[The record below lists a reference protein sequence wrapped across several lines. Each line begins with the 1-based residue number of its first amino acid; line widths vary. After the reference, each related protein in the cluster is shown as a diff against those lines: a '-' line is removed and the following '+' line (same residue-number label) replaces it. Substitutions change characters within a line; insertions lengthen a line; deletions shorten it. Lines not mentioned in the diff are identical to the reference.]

1 MESNNEFGNIT
12 FDLPKNQSNV
22 IKVIGVGGGGSN
34 AINHMFRQGIIGV
47 DFVVCN
53 TDSQALHTS
62 PVPNKIQLGV
72 SLTEGLGAGAKPEIG
87 QQAALESIEEIE
99 KMLDANTKMVFITA
113 GMGGGTGT
121 GAAPVIAQLA
131 KERGI
136 LTVGIVTIPFQFEG
150 KNRSE
155 QAMEGVERLRK
166 QVDSLIVINNN
177 KLREVYGNL
186 GFKAG
191 FSKADEVLATA
202 SKGIAEVITNHLT
215 MNIDLK
221 DAKTVLS
228 DSGTAIMGSFVA
240 SGVDR
245 AKIAIQSALDSPLLN
260 DNKITGA
267 KNVLLLITFGSDE
280 ITIDEISEI
289 NEYIQNEAGHNA
301 NIIMGIGED
310 DKLEESISVTVIAT
324 GFNIEQQKE
333 IINAEP
339 QKIIHS
345 LDGEQKLQHNLTPNA
360 VSTPVVSVN
369 APIVNNVTFEAE
381 APKEVVTET
390 EAKIV
395 FELNDLEIEQAPIVI
410 VQAPVSDLIPTTEF
424 IKNLDVFFE
433 NVSEQVKQ
441 PVAVVEQPVFQV
453 EIPVQTQYVEPVAV
467 VSQPVVEAVQPV
479 QEFEIISNSVREI
492 EVIEPEFVVANDDFN
507 FSLDLFET
515 KAEANQNTIVFELS
529 EETKEIKVNEAVQ
542 FFPVTELGQEG
553 IIKYTLEEEIE
564 ETFEPAATLQQ
575 AAEPID
581 EEVNFTVK
589 QTIASN
595 TTSENNFSFD
605 AVSPVEMS
613 IEEIL
618 KSRAEER
625 KSKLKSF
632 NHKFNNPNRIDD
644 LEKEPAFRRQGLDVT
659 SMPNQNN
666 QSRMSLGMDSNDDI
680 QLRSNNSFLHDNV
693 D

>member
-34 AINHMFRQGIIGV
+34 AINHMFKQGIIGV

-53 TDSQALHTS
+53 TDSQALQTS

-72 SLTEGLGAGAKPEIG
+72 NLTEGLGAGAKPEIG

-99 KMLDANTKMVFITA
+99 KMLDVNTKMVFITA

-136 LTVGIVTIPFQFEG
+136 LTVGIITIPFQFEG
-150 KNRSE
+150 KNRYD

-240 SGVDR
+240 SGADR
-245 AKIAIQSALDSPLLN
+245 ARIAIQSALDSPLLN

-289 NEYIQNEAGHNA
+289 NE
-301 NIIMGIGED
+301 
-310 DKLEESISVTVIAT
+310 
-324 GFNIEQQKE
+324 
-333 IINAEP
+333 
-339 QKIIHS
+339 
-345 LDGEQKLQHNLTPNA
+345 
-360 VSTPVVSVN
+360 
-369 APIVNNVTFEAE
+369 
-381 APKEVVTET
+381 
-390 EAKIV
+390 
-395 FELNDLEIEQAPIVI
+395 
-410 VQAPVSDLIPTTEF
+410 
-424 IKNLDVFFE
+424 
-433 NVSEQVKQ
+433 
-441 PVAVVEQPVFQV
+441 
-453 EIPVQTQYVEPVAV
+453 
-467 VSQPVVEAVQPV
+467 
-479 QEFEIISNSVREI
+479 
-492 EVIEPEFVVANDDFN
+492 
-507 FSLDLFET
+507 
-515 KAEANQNTIVFELS
+515 
-529 EETKEIKVNEAVQ
+529 
-542 FFPVTELGQEG
+542 
-553 IIKYTLEEEIE
+553 
-564 ETFEPAATLQQ
+564 
-575 AAEPID
+575 
-581 EEVNFTVK
+581 
-589 QTIASN
+589 
-595 TTSENNFSFD
+595 
-605 AVSPVEMS
+605 
-613 IEEIL
+613 
-618 KSRAEER
+618 
-625 KSKLKSF
+625 
-632 NHKFNNPNRIDD
+632 
-644 LEKEPAFRRQGLDVT
+644 
-659 SMPNQNN
+659 
-666 QSRMSLGMDSNDDI
+666 
-680 QLRSNNSFLHDNV
+680 
-693 D
+693 

>member
-1 MESNNEFGNIT
+1 MESNNEFGNFT

-53 TDSQALHTS
+53 TDSQALQTS

-72 SLTEGLGAGAKPEIG
+72 NLTEGLGAGAKPEIG

-99 KMLDANTKMVFITA
+99 KMLDVNTKMVFITA

-136 LTVGIVTIPFQFEG
+136 LTVGIITIPFQFEG
-150 KNRSE
+150 KNRYD

-228 DSGTAIMGSFVA
+228 DSGTAIMGSYVA
-240 SGVDR
+240 SGADR
-245 AKIAIQSALDSPLLN
+245 ARIAIQSALDSPLLN

-289 NEYIQNEAGHNA
+289 NEYIQSEAGHNA

-310 DKLEESISVTVIAT
+310 EKLGDSISVTVIAT
-324 GFNIEQQKE
+324 GFNIEQQIE
-333 IINAEP
+333 IVNAEP
-339 QKIIHS
+339 KKIIHS
-345 LDGEQKLQHNLTPNA
+345 LDGEQKVEHNLTPNA
-360 VSTPVVSVN
+360 VATPNFSYQEPMATN
-369 APIVNNVTFEAE
+369 STFELE
-381 APKEVVTET
+381 KQKEVITEPA
-390 EAKIV
+390 AKIV
-395 FELNDLEIEQAPIVI
+395 FELNDFEAEQPQI
-410 VQAPVSDLIPTTEF
+410 VQAPVSDLVETSDF

-433 NVSEQVKQ
+433 NVSETVQIPKATQ
-441 PVAVVEQPVFQV
+441 AVVE
-453 EIPVQTQYVEPVAV
+453 PVQPI
-467 VSQPVVEAVQPV
+467 

-492 EVIEPEFVVANDDFN
+492 EVIEPEFVVATQDFN
-507 FSLDLFET
+507 FSLDFFEAKT
-515 KAEANQNTIVFELS
+515 ESSQNTIVFELS
-529 EETKEIKVNEAVQ
+529 EETKAIKVNEATQ
-542 FFPVTELGQEG
+542 FYPVTELGEEG

-564 ETFEPAATLQQ
+564 ETFTPAAQLQI

-581 EEVNFTVK
+581 EEINFTIK
-589 QTIASN
+589 QKEPVAASI
-595 TTSENNFSFD
+595 TFDSNFSFD
-605 AVSPVEMS
+605 GVSPVEMS

-625 KSKLKSF
+625 KSKLKNF

-644 LEKEPAFRRQGLDVT
+644 LEKEPAFRRLGLDVT
-659 SMPNQNN
+659 SMPNQNTP
-666 QSRMSLGMDSNDDI
+666 SRMSLGMDSNDDM